1 MGEEAVILGKAVG
14 AWLARAS
21 ATALVWRVCGG
32 GWEEHIARAL
42 VANEGLQ
49 KLWLEMSR
57 EEMHAA
63 PLLQALQGHA
73 RLQEVYIGSFKGIRE
88 EGLCICL
95 VGMPSLRSFALVGLG
110 KGNKG
115 GVRLE

>member
-49 KLWLEMSR
+49 KLWLEVRRHHCS
-57 EEMHAA
+57 
-63 PLLQALQGHA
+63 G
-73 RLQEVYIGSFKGIRE
+73 GSSS
-88 EGLCICL
+88 
-95 VGMPSLRSFALVGLG
+95 P
-110 KGNKG
+110 
-115 GVRLE
+115 